1 MGTRSGNIKKAS
13 KPRSA
18 EEASAKAAPTFNEA
32 ATAFTRTMYAI
43 LAGLKNR
50 TGGAQDYGADGLF
63 VCAVEALHTARASKR
78 LEDYLKA
85 AAYSLAAA
93 LKSSGAWD
101 YPVVAPAEA
110 EKPTKKAK
118 AKTKKEGVK

>member
-1 MGTRSGNIKKAS
+1 MGKKGKA
-13 KPRSA
+13 KGKQA
-18 EEASAKAAPTFNEA
+18 EAAPVKAVPTFDEA
-32 ATAFTRTMYAI
+32 ATAFTRTAYAI

-101 YPVVAPAEA
+101 YPVTAPAKA
-110 EKPTKKAK
+110 EKPAKKAK
-118 AKTKKEGVK
+118 KAKKEDGDGEEG